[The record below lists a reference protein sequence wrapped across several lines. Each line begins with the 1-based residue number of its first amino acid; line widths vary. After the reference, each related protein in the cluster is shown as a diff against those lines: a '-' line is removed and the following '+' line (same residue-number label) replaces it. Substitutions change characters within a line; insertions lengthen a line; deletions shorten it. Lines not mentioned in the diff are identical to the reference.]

1 MDSLSLDADRVNLRF
16 PRLLHTKRYFVPNT
30 PSGEKPRTAAIGY
43 FDTGDLCSIR
53 TSNGRRYEADEI
65 AFLISILDEAES
77 DGLHKLKVIVNY
89 RKRRISVTYST
100 TIENLRHHGRTVFGV
115 SGWELSMS
123 RSLWSIDG
131 AAPLHQDQ
139 KCHKHEAVAMQPALF
154 EFVESRRGGY

>member
-1 MDSLSLDADRVNLRF
+1 MYSLSLDAPRVNLRS
-16 PRLLHTKRYFVPNT
+16 PRLLHKKRYFVPDT

-43 FDTGDLCSIR
+43 FDTGELRSMR
-53 TSNGRRYEADEI
+53 TSGGRRYEADEI

-77 DGLHKLKVIVNY
+77 DGLYNLKVIVNY
-89 RKRRISVTYST
+89 LKRRASVTYST
-100 TIENLRHHGRTVFGV
+100 TIENLRHHGRTVLGV

-123 RSLWSIDG
+123 RSMWSIDG

-139 KCHKHEAVAMQPALF
+139 KCHNCEAGAIQPALF